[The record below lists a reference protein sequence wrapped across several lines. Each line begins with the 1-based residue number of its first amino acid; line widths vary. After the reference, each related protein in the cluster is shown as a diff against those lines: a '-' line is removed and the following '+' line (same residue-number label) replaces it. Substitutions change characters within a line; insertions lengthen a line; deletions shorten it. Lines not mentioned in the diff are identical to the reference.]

1 MKKHIKI
8 KNLWSNFILF
18 VPFAVY
24 AIYKSIRDKE
34 LTFENLMLV
43 FLTIYMIILF
53 TETKTGKCS
62 EYYFY
67 KNYFIFWMMIILLNT
82 KGMIKALQQKNGQ
95 YVVFTYTA
103 IYLII
108 FSVSVYTGRTYV
120 LQKADDSLSK
130 TMEIFTFNNTMI
142 NVKNAEFITKDEL
155 TLYHEME
162 KVIQNNWKEYDN
174 QILFVTDP
182 TQERWIQSI
191 TGYKNILFDD
201 NQYAIQNL
209 QEENY
214 KYIVTFENRNTYQ
227 NMKKYIKTEDY
238 EIIYKSNNGNIYK
251 KID

>member
-1 MKKHIKI
+1 
-8 KNLWSNFILF
+8 
-18 VPFAVY
+18 
-24 AIYKSIRDKE
+24 
-34 LTFENLMLV
+34 
-43 FLTIYMIILF
+43 
-53 TETKTGKCS
+53 
-62 EYYFY
+62 
-67 KNYFIFWMMIILLNT
+67 MIILLNT

-142 NVKNAEFITKDEL
+142 NAKNAEFITKDEL

-174 QILFVTDP
+174 QILFITEP